1 MAADYGLGACAA
13 HDSNNTLYDCTM
25 NAHPYCTAPWCYVDT
40 SLCQKNNAL
49 CVAAG
54 GDISP
59 YCRTRSNTV
68 SPQFNITVA
77 YSYETCGSIN
87 HYDIEQLAV
96 DVSGHSLKAAI
107 DFTTPWVVE
116 RTGPSFPSGYG
127 GASYD
132 FFIAALNLIEPNVP
146 TVNIV
151 PGWAT
156 AGSRALYSSSYTA
169 CVHDVAV
176 GNFDVCIADLW
187 VTPERTQLATFT
199 PAIRQD
205 FFYLVVPRKI
215 VEATFMTRLTK
226 PFLPFSIGAWL
237 GIAAFL
243 FGLALVLWL
252 LHIKEHGYERSESFG
267 EFLRLQWHIWHDFLL
282 GGGNIEFSPPD
293 QTDDAYSD
301 PALEVREVPGPRSF
315 AFFILVIIASYTASL
330 TTELVVQAEAQGTLA
345 DLTEAM
351 QQDRQPCKPSNYQ
364 AHPALRG
371 ARIAG
376 NQHREAP
383 KDAEDPPV
391 KICVPSVLKEVF
403 ETVYSY
409 DHYVGIPYD
418 SGPYEIYNDICGAL
432 IQSQDFI
439 NSMKAGNVA
448 KADEAKGRPNWNV
461 GLGGQKR
468 SDCDLMEVGK
478 VLWNVPLAFPIRVLM
493 QHPLSWAFVKAW
505 ASGMFQDL
513 TDRVNADLKPV
524 SQCEAV
530 STRDESSGLELGD
543 ISGAIFIGLFIAVVG
558 GCCYLGELIYQKAA
572 ACSPWGERRDCTF
585 DEHTVNTQVS

>member
-1 MAADYGLGACAA
+1 MWRAMFLLLLTARVEAGAPECPCIDSSHSDYAAISAVVQSWGMAADYGLGACAA

-54 GDISP
+54 GVPGSDISP

-282 GGGNIEFSPPD
+282 GGGGSR
-293 QTDDAYSD
+293 T
-301 PALEVREVPGPRSF
+301 G
-315 AFFILVIIASYTASL
+315 
-330 TTELVVQAEAQGTLA
+330 
-345 DLTEAM
+345 
-351 QQDRQPCKPSNYQ
+351 
-364 AHPALRG
+364 
-371 ARIAG
+371 
-376 NQHREAP
+376 
-383 KDAEDPPV
+383 
-391 KICVPSVLKEVF
+391 
-403 ETVYSY
+403 
-409 DHYVGIPYD
+409 
-418 SGPYEIYNDICGAL
+418 
-432 IQSQDFI
+432 
-439 NSMKAGNVA
+439 SM
-448 KADEAKGRPNWNV
+448 P
-461 GLGGQKR
+461 
-468 SDCDLMEVGK
+468 
-478 VLWNVPLAFPIRVLM
+478 
-493 QHPLSWAFVKAW
+493 
-505 ASGMFQDL
+505 
-513 TDRVNADLKPV
+513 
-524 SQCEAV
+524 
-530 STRDESSGLELGD
+530 
-543 ISGAIFIGLFIAVVG
+543 
-558 GCCYLGELIYQKAA
+558 
-572 ACSPWGERRDCTF
+572 ERREDLF
-585 DEHTVNTQVS
+585 